1 MKESRTR
8 LTGEERRA
16 AVLETACR
24 VFCKSSY
31 HGSTTAQIAR
41 ELGVTEPVLYRHFAS
56 KRELYLACLEAVWDQ
71 VRALWE
77 KALEADEDPSTW
89 VKTLGKTYLE
99 ARAAERVVLIDLWI
113 QALTEA
119 ADDPE
124 IRRALREQVR
134 EVRNF
139 VADVIRRA
147 QEAGGI
153 LPERDPDAE
162 AWIFISLGLLSTIDR
177 RLGSLIGDEFG
188 AIITSRRVWMTGKTA

>member
-1 MKESRTR
+1 VSEARTR
-8 LTGEERRA
+8 LTKEERRA

-56 KRELYLACLEAVWDQ
+56 KRELYLACLDAVWEQ

-77 KALEADEDPSTW
+77 KALELDDDPSTW
-89 VKTLGKTYLE
+89 VKNMGKAYLE
-99 ARAAERVVLIDLWI
+99 ARAAARVVLIDLWI

-119 ADDPE
+119 ADDPV

-134 EVRNF
+134 EVHNY
-139 VADVIRRA
+139 VAAVIRRA

-153 LPERDPDAE
+153 LPERDAAAE

-177 RLGSLIGDEFG
+177 RLGSIVGDEFE
-188 AIITSRRVWMTGKTA
+188 AIIASRRSWMTGR